1 MKLLVLC
8 LLFGAALATTDSS
21 ENQLNNEESGLIN
34 GEVLNVEDPDMQDIA
49 DPESVDETELSE
61 AEHGDSA
68 ERAKRSCGTRTGST
82 YRPSTWYRHGS
93 RSYIYF
99 TTQRHWALAQ
109 RSCEAQGGTLAVA
122 HNSGTSNFLKALASG
137 TAAWIGLSDAQYDNY
152 WLWINGERYV
162 YGNWCSGE
170 PNNYKRQDE
179 SCTCINWSS
188 AKCWNDLNCK
198 SSLGYICEKK

>member
-68 ERAKRSCGTRTGST
+68 ERAKRS
-82 YRPSTWYRHGS
+82 YRPRTWYRHGS

-99 TTQRHWALAQ
+99 TTRRHWALAQ